1 VPRKLKK
8 LKPVCEGGVLS
19 VVTKTPGAK
28 PAKKRK
34 PRAKKATAAERPAAS
49 STRSRR
55 LDHKRKAAEA
65 IERHSGPVLSLL
77 VDVIGDLNDEVGNES
92 QVEQDLAWAG
102 ELAHR
107 LDRAVKLND
116 PLLEALDGIV
126 LFFVAAAAVGIYRAI
141 EGSNN
146 RKVKRLARLK
156 ERLAKLGPSMSSHM
170 RRNLERRIKRLEG

>member
-1 VPRKLKK
+1 MPK
-8 LKPVCEGGVLS
+8 
-19 VVTKTPGAK
+19 K
-28 PAKKRK
+28 PAAKK
-34 PRAKKATAAERPAAS
+34 PAAKKATTKKAAPKAKPAAKKAAAPRKAAGPS
-49 STRSRR
+49 IRARR
-55 LDHKRKAAEA
+55 LEHKQRAAEA
-65 IERHSGPVLSLL
+65 IEKHSGPVLSLL

-107 LDRAVKLND
+107 LDRAVKLKD
-116 PLLEALDGIV
+116 PVLEALDGII

-141 EGSNN
+141 CGANN

-156 ERLAKLGPSMSSHM
+156 ERLAKLGPSMSRHM